1 MMKKITCLL
10 LALLTILSLVA
21 CQKDGAP
28 KDTTPA
34 GTDAPEATVDLI
46 TNGKNQ
52 FSIVLP
58 KDCSTTVTEASTEL
72 MNAMKE
78 IGGKKPERYYDDTKK
93 NPEQKNEILIG
104 VTSRE
109 ASKNVAKTV
118 QEGEFVVEFQGSKL
132 VIVAANDHLLLSGVQ
147 ALVAAWKVSGKSA
160 SIAENLSLRQ
170 NLSAEMTTLL
180 ADGAFRYSVIYD
192 KDLSK
197 DTVTAV
203 NDFAASVKNALGCG
217 ELSVNHDK
225 AVEAKSSTYEIL
237 VGLTNR
243 KASKA
248 AYSSLSKIG
257 YSIAMDGK
265 KIVLAASNEELL
277 RDAIHALLSEIK
289 SIKEGTIVGAVM
301 MKNDYSRSVFDL
313 SGVEWFESVPALTA
327 GTFGNAYQSDDNKIC
342 VFEREDTTVE
352 DFNAYVTALTAAG
365 FTGGEDYTLD
375 QNLYALRHGEKASV
389 YVSYSDVD
397 KTMRL
402 YSEKKGT
409 SNYPEKGTATDPAK
423 TPVLWQLEVEN
434 LVSRQNGGMSYV
446 FLTANDTFVVI
457 DGGYNTG
464 AEADNLYNFLKSK
477 TPAGKETVIE
487 AWYISHLHGDHYG
500 ALYAF
505 SQKYA
510 NTVDVKSFY
519 YRTDFLGSS
528 GTNKNAFM
536 SYTSRGL
543 WSDAV
548 HYNGLQTG
556 MEFNIGGIQ
565 FNVLYTLVDLYPEI
579 ATVDYDF
586 NNTST
591 VLRATVKGQRV
602 LFLGDIMNKGCKHMT
617 DTLSRATLKSDIV
630 QFSHHGY
637 EGGTKAI
644 YDSIAAGTVF
654 WPMNVVA
661 NQGTASPTTYKNV
674 YKSWHSATGAT
685 EGPIY
690 NYYICYQASYVKQ
703 IIVAG
708 MGDYEINFPY
718 TPSAYPE
725 TGTRLP
731 DFETYYEEKVA
742 ELQGGN

>member
-487 AWYISHLHGDHYG
+487 AWYISHLHGDHIG
-500 ALYAF
+500 AVYAF
-505 SQKYA
+505 AQKYS
-510 NTVDVKSFY
+510 NKVDVQSFY
-519 YRTDFLGSS
+519 YRFDYINS
-528 GTNKNAFM
+528 GTNANTVK
-536 SYTSRGL
+536 SRLSVGK

-548 HYNGLQTG
+548 HYDGLQTG
-556 MEFNIGGIQ
+556 MEFNISGIQ
-565 FNVLYTLVDLYPEI
+565 FNVLYTMVDLYPRTAADFE
-579 ATVDYDF
+579 F

-591 VLRATVKGQRV
+591 VLRTTVKGQRV
-602 LFLGDIMNKGCKHMT
+602 LFLGDIMKEGCDHMT
-617 DTLSRATLKSDIV
+617 DTLSVSTFRSDIV

-637 EGGTKAI
+637 EGATKKV
-644 YDSIAAGTVF
+644 YDSVAAGTVL
-654 WPMNVVA
+654 WPMNIIGNQEKGYSSIPQKVFA
-661 NQGTASPTTYKNV
+661 NWYHKDSGS
-674 YKSWHSATGAT
+674 
-685 EGPIY
+685 EGFMS
-690 NYYICYQASYVKQ
+690 NKYICTQAGYVKQ
-703 IIVAG
+703 VIVAG